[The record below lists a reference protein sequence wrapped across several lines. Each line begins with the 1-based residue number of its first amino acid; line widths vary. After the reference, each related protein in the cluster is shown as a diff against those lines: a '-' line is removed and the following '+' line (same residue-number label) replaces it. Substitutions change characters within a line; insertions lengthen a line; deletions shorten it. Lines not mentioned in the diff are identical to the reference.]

1 VKMAKKE
8 KWEWPA
14 FPEKQEDPDQLDQL
28 AVLDLK
34 VSKEMLE
41 TEDHPVMLAPVENQD
56 HQELL
61 VNLDDQDKTVLM
73 DFLEYPE
80 NKANPAD
87 LVQSEVSVQLVC
99 LDPRDI
105 KVNKVHLEFLE
116 KWEDL
121 ALTEDLDHKENPV
134 NKASK
139 VFRVSL
145 ENLDDLALLD
155 LKDSLVPKDL
165 LDLKVTMD
173 PWVPLDF
180 LVKEEELESKDTR
193 VTLVPLELKETP
205 ATSEHLVC
213 PEKLAERVKVEL
225 LANVDL
231 PVHLVK
237 MDKEDQSDQLAQLDQ
252 KDPVVLPVQE
262 VHKVLVDLVDDLDD
276 KVPLVN
282 HQAIKKF
289 WKYVAELS
297 KMRLLEPWLD
307 LDQEESPLDHQAH
320 QDIPVFRE
328 TKVPLDHL
336 DLLDRTEFK
345 DNLVCK
351 EQLELT
357 EPKVAPERK
366 VIVVRQSLEHL
377 ANLALQDFL
386 VLKALLVMEGMVA
399 MASLVNLD

>member
-1 VKMAKKE
+1 MG
-8 KWEWPA
+8 
-14 FPEKQEDPDQLDQL
+14 
-28 AVLDLK
+28 
-34 VSKEMLE
+34 
-41 TEDHPVMLAPVENQD
+41 
-56 HQELL
+56 
-61 VNLDDQDKTVLM
+61 
-73 DFLEYPE
+73 PE

-155 LKDSLVPKDL
+155 LKDSLVPKAL

-173 PWVPLDF
+173 PWVHLDF

-205 ATSEHLVC
+205 ATSEHPVC

-225 LANVDL
+225 LVNVDL

-252 KDPVVLPVQE
+252 KDPVVLLVQE
-262 VHKVLVDLVDDLDD
+262 GHKVLVDPVDDLDD
-276 KVPLVN
+276 RVPLVN

-297 KMRLLEPWLD
+297 KIRLLEPWLD

-351 EQLELT
+351 EHLEFPG
-357 EPKVAPERK
+357 PKVAPELK

-377 ANLALQDFL
+377 ANLVFQDFL
-386 VLKALLVMEGMVA
+386 VLKALLAMEGMVA
-399 MASLVNLD
+399 MASLVNLDKLDLLDTQGHREQLDHPATVILQRAMLL